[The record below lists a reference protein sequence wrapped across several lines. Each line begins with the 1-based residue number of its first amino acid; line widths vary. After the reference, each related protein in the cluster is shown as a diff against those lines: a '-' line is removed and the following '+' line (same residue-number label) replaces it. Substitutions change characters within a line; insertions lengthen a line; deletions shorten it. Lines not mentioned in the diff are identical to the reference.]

1 MKEESESR
9 IFTKKEIENLKE
21 HKFFSVIMVKADL
34 MKDTNIKDD
43 IYNIVKQINQK
54 EIKIQNIYNL
64 IPTNALSF
72 QKSLRSLVW
81 KMSLKYLPLNL
92 EEWESY
98 LDKKREEY
106 QDIKDKYLTTSKNLK
121 VKFSPSIDILSD
133 NKMSYLYQD
142 NKILEL
148 IEKDMKRTYSEVPFF
163 QEKSKNNKK
172 ETNTDVLKR
181 MLFIYAKKYPE
192 ISYVQGLNLIIAN
205 LFYAFSMD
213 ENPYFNMFAEEDCF
227 YCFELLINNHF
238 KDIYNQEKD
247 RSEKGIR
254 SIINYIKYLLYI
266 IDRELFYNLNNMK
279 IDIYMFI
286 FKWYTV
292 FFSQEFELG
301 ITLNLWDH
309 FICNNNKEEYLAHLC
324 LSSILIKKDK
334 LLSRDTGTILNSL
347 QTFEPTDVDLI
358 VAKIPEIKYN
368 LIEQAMNISSHKF
381 YDFVKKYCK

>member
-34 MKDTNIKDD
+34 LKDTNIKDD

-81 KMSLKYLPLNL
+81 KMSLKYLPLNI
-92 EEWESY
+92 EEWESF

-279 IDIYMFI
+279 IDIYLFI